1 MPRRL
6 VIPDP
11 RRLVV
16 TVIAAIAVI
25 ASLDACAARPRPAP
39 AAPTAESRPAGALFS
54 TIPCAGT
61 ALGREWSRLR
71 GEAEALFPGLVLTRV
86 EDLHVTVVYIGE
98 GWRVDDLDRIRAHAL
113 VGPREPVSFRSEVVR
128 FGRNGQVVVAELLGA
143 PETWLASVVAAKDT
157 LNRLGLKRPESYD
170 AAFRPHVTLASVRRS
185 PPDSAD
191 AATLEAFRSWMV
203 QQVVSGQGRI
213 GVILGPETPVRLWLA
228 GTARPPGAPI
238 YVDVAEF
245 LARP

>member
-11 RRLVV
+11 RRLVA
-16 TVIAAIAVI
+16 TVIAVI

-39 AAPTAESRPAGALFS
+39 ADATAEARPAGALFS

-71 GEAEALFPGLVLTRV
+71 REAEALFPGLVLTHV

-98 GWRVDDLDRIRAHAL
+98 GWRVDDLGRIRAHSL
-113 VGPREPVSFRSEVVR
+113 VAPREPVSFRPEVVR
-128 FGRNGQVVVAELLGA
+128 FGRNGQVVVAELHGA
-143 PETWLASVVAAKDT
+143 PEAWLASVVAAKDT

-170 AAFRPHVTLASVRRS
+170 AAFRPHVTLASARRS

-191 AATLEAFRSWMV
+191 AAALEAFRSWMALR
-203 QQVVSGQGRI
+203 VVAGEERF
-213 GVILGPETPVRLWLA
+213 GVTLGPDTPVRLWLA

-238 YVDVAEF
+238 YIDLAEF

>member
-11 RRLVV
+11 RRLVA
-16 TVIAAIAVI
+16 TVIAVIAVI

-39 AAPTAESRPAGALFS
+39 AAPTAEARPAGALFS

-71 GEAEALFPGLVLTRV
+71 REAEALFPGLVLTHV

-98 GWRVDDLDRIRAHAL
+98 GWRVDDLDRIRAHSL
-113 VGPREPVSFRSEVVR
+113 VAPREPVSFRPEVVR

-143 PETWLASVVAAKDT
+143 PEAWLSSVVAAKDT

-170 AAFRPHVTLASVRRS
+170 AAFRPHVTLASARRS

-191 AATLEAFRSWMV
+191 AAALEAFRSWMV
-203 QQVVSGQGRI
+203 QRVVAGEERF
-213 GVILGPETPVRLWLA
+213 GVTLGPDTPVRLWLA

-238 YVDVAEF
+238 YVDLAES